1 MIEGCRLS
9 TGRKGSMGF
18 LHVWAY
24 VTLAGFVLGCAYKAM
39 KYATMPMHLRW
50 ELYPVAHEKG
60 KAAYG
65 GSYFEEVDWWT
76 KPRESSRFGEIKVI
90 LEEVL
95 TLKQVHEHNPGL
107 WLPSLL
113 FHYGLYLLFGMGAA
127 LLLGGMAVAVGF
139 KPLAFLAGGTVMSV
153 WGGLG
158 LALGTVGTLLL
169 LRRRLGQAEL
179 RRSSSPADF
188 VHLWLFL
195 LLFAVSWGS
204 FVTFDRSYLQAGNFL
219 SGLVRGEAV
228 LPGSGWFVAQVA
240 ILGLFLIYMPWS
252 HMAHMFTK
260 YFTWHSVRWEDLP
273 NLPGTGVEKKA
284 QKLLML
290 PVSWAAPHIRGD
302 GKKTWVDVAQEGGE

>member
-1 MIEGCRLS
+1 M
-9 TGRKGSMGF
+9 
-18 LHVWAY
+18 A
-24 VTLAGFVLGCAYKAM
+24 LAGFVLGCGYKIIR
-39 KYATMPMHLRW
+39 YATMPMHLRW

-60 KAAYG
+60 KASYG
-65 GSYFEEVDWWT
+65 GSYFEEINWWT
-76 KPRESSRFGEIKVI
+76 KPRESSKLGEVKVI

-95 TLKQVHEHNPGL
+95 TLKQVHEHNPRL

-113 FHYGLYLLFGMGAA
+113 FHYGLYLLFAMGVA
-127 LLLGGMAVAVGF
+127 LLVGGAAVAVGF
-139 KPLAFLAGGTVMSV
+139 RPLAVFAGGPLMSV

-158 LALGTVGTLLL
+158 LGLGSVGTLLL
-169 LRRRLGQAEL
+169 LFRRLGQPEL

-195 LLFAVSWGS
+195 LLFAASWGS
-204 FVTFDRSYLQAGNFL
+204 FATFDRTYAQAGNFL
-219 SGLVRGEAV
+219 AGLLRGEAV
-228 LPGSGWFVAQVA
+228 SPGSGWFVLQVA

-260 YFTWHSVRWEDLP
+260 YFTWHSVRWEDVP
-273 NLPGTGVEKKA
+273 NLPDTGIEKKA

-290 PVSWAAPHIRGD
+290 PVSWSAPHIRGD

>member
-1 MIEGCRLS
+1 
-9 TGRKGSMGF
+9 MGF
-18 LHVWAY
+18 LHVWVY
-24 VTLAGFVLGCAYKAM
+24 VTLAGFVFGCVYKAI

-60 KAAYG
+60 KASYG

-76 KPRESSRFGEIKVI
+76 KPRESSKLGEVKVI

-95 TLKQVHEHNPGL
+95 TLKQVREHNPGL

-113 FHYGLYLLFGMGAA
+113 FHYGLYLLFGMGVA
-127 LLLGGMAVAVGF
+127 LLVGGMALVVGF
-139 KPLAFLAGGTVMSV
+139 KPLTFLAGGPVMSL
-153 WGGLG
+153 WGGVG
-158 LALGTVGTLLL
+158 LALGTVGALLLL
-169 LRRRLGQAEL
+169 LRRYGRSDL

-188 VHLWLFL
+188 MHIWLFL
-195 LLFAVSWGS
+195 ILFAASWGS
-204 FVTFDRSYLQAGNFL
+204 FLTFDRTFVQAGRFV
-219 SGLVRGEAV
+219 SGLLQGEAV
-228 LPGSGWFVAQVA
+228 AADSFWFAAQVT

-273 NLPGTGVEKKA
+273 NLPGTGLEKKA

-302 GKKTWVDVAQEGGE
+302 GKKTWVDIVQEGGE